1 MTDQAA
7 QIPDRRLTTPRAAAV
22 AGIVFAVFS
31 IVTFSI
37 LNAHI
42 PAVNADTGDW
52 LETSKGP
59 VTLALALIPFAGI
72 AFLWFI
78 GVQRDR
84 LGLLEDQ
91 FFSTLF
97 FGSGLLYLGLVFA
110 GATMAGGT
118 MMAYSLS
125 PDIFTDSPLYTFA
138 RAVIHQITNVYS
150 IRMAGMFMIVMA
162 TIWVRTEIMP
172 RWMAIITYGLALV
185 LLVSVSFVP
194 WITEVFPVWVLL
206 VSIYVLVLNY
216 RHKKDIDDEGIRNS
230 LMDDLH

>member
-1 MTDQAA
+1 
-7 QIPDRRLTTPRAAAV
+7 
-22 AGIVFAVFS
+22 
-31 IVTFSI
+31 
-37 LNAHI
+37 
-42 PAVNADTGDW
+42 
-52 LETSKGP
+52 
-59 VTLALALIPFAGI
+59 
-72 AFLWFI
+72 
-78 GVQRDR
+78 
-84 LGLLEDQ
+84 
-91 FFSTLF
+91 
-97 FGSGLLYLGLVFA
+97 
-110 GATMAGGT
+110 MAGGT

-125 PDIFTDSPLYTFA
+125 PDIFTDSPVYTFA

-216 RHKKDIDDEGIRNS
+216 RYEKDVDEVTFDEQGEGQAE
-230 LMDDLH
+230 

>member
-78 GVQRDR
+78 GVQREIVWDFLR
-84 LGLLEDQ
+84 ISFSLLCSLVVVCSISDWY
-91 FFSTLF
+91 
-97 FGSGLLYLGLVFA
+97 LLA
-110 GATMAGGT
+110 PPWRGA
-118 MMAYSLS
+118 
-125 PDIFTDSPLYTFA
+125 
-138 RAVIHQITNVYS
+138 Q
-150 IRMAGMFMIVMA
+150 
-162 TIWVRTEIMP
+162 
-172 RWMAIITYGLALV
+172 
-185 LLVSVSFVP
+185 
-194 WITEVFPVWVLL
+194 
-206 VSIYVLVLNY
+206 
-216 RHKKDIDDEGIRNS
+216 
-230 LMDDLH
+230 

>member
-138 RAVIHQITNVYS
+138 RAVIRQITNVYS

-216 RHKKDIDDEGIRNS
+216 RHKKDIDDDS
-230 LMDDLH
+230 LDNQGEDSAG